1 MFEKRKFLLILIA
14 CLSAFLLSNS
24 YCYPFFSGQSSNDEL
39 DTIDSLFQ
47 LSQKH
52 IYANPDTARYFA
64 NKGIELADLIGSEY
78 WKTVLL
84 NAVGVSYLVQSQY
97 VYASEYLF
105 NALRIANSIDN
116 KERIART
123 YNNIGILNREI
134 GNHRDA
140 LMYYLRALDMYEIT
154 ADRSNTAN
162 VLNNI
167 SVLYSE
173 LKNYEKALEYNYKSY
188 DQFVLIQDSIGI
200 HSTMSGRGRL
210 FLESKVLDS
219 ALFFIERSIS
229 IANRNN
235 YKYGLSNS
243 LRYSGGYNYAI
254 GNFRKALV
262 EYKESY
268 RISDEINAINN
279 QVFALFG
286 IVDCLLMLGNYDAA
300 LDFASDAVR
309 LSGQMDNHKI
319 LGMAHQKISSVYDSL
334 KDYQRAHQ
342 HFLQYIEIRD
352 ALADQYSL
360 HQIYNLEIER
370 LNEIMQTSKNELQR
384 QEFLV
389 NKRNSTILLIS
400 LIFVSIIVTL
410 VLVISR
416 IRHSQRIRL
425 NEAMFRHAK
434 ERSKAALDAE
444 VTERRR
450 LGIELHDGVG
460 PLLSL
465 AKLNVSAL
473 IEKPTLKPE
482 RKDVILEN
490 TMSTLNEILRELK
503 SISHNMAPVVLIEKG
518 LSSAIKGLVNKLN
531 ETQHYQVHLDIS
543 GLEERLD
550 AYLEHTL
557 YRSILE
563 IINNILMHAKGSEIN
578 IQIVQNDEDITVMI
592 EDNGVGFE
600 LKSIS
605 AASGG
610 LGLKS
615 ARSRVVGINGKFY
628 IDSVIGRGT
637 IITIVVPLI
646 SL

>member
-1 MFEKRKFLLILIA
+1 MLIRAIRLA
-14 CLSAFLLSNS
+14 ELS
-24 YCYPFFSGQSSNDEL
+24 E
-39 DTIDSLFQ
+39 
-47 LSQKH
+47 
-52 IYANPDTARYFA
+52 
-64 NKGIELADLIGSEY
+64 SEY

-84 NAVGVSYLVQSQY
+84 NAIGVSYLVQSQY
-97 VYASEYLF
+97 VLASEYLF
-105 NALRIANSIDN
+105 DALKIANNIDS

-140 LMYYLRALDMYEIT
+140 LMYYLRALDMYETT
-154 ADRSNTAN
+154 ADKSNTAN

-173 LKNYEKALEYNYKSY
+173 LKNFEKALEYNYRSY
-188 DQFVLIQDSIGI
+188 DQFLDIQDSIGI

-210 FLESKVLDS
+210 YLESNVLDS
-219 ALFFIERSIS
+219 ALFFINLSIN
-229 IANRNN
+229 IASRNN
-235 YKYGLSNS
+235 YKYGLTNS
-243 LRYSGGYNYAI
+243 LRYAGGYNYATADYE
-254 GNFRKALV
+254 KAV
-262 EYKESY
+262 FDFWESY
-268 RISDEINAINN
+268 RIAKEINAVNN

-286 IVDCLLMLGNYDAA
+286 IIDCLLMLQRYDEALEHAQNAA
-300 LDFASDAVR
+300 QLSDEMAN
-309 LSGQMDNHKI
+309 LKI
-319 LGMAHQKISSVYDSL
+319 IGLAHQKISIVYDSL
-334 KDYQRAHQ
+334 KEYQLAHQ

-352 ALADQYSL
+352 ALTDQYSL

-370 LNEIMQTSKNELQR
+370 LNEIMQNSKLEVQR

-400 LIFVSIIVTL
+400 IIFVSIIVTL

-416 IRHSQRIRL
+416 IRQAQL
-425 NEAMFRHAK
+425 LKFNEALIRHTK

-465 AKLNVSAL
+465 AKLNISAL
-473 IEKPTLKPE
+473 IEKPFLKPQ
-482 RKDVILEN
+482 RKDIILEN

-518 LSSAIKGLVNKLN
+518 FNSAIKNLVNKLN
-531 ETQHYQVHLDIS
+531 ETQQYSVHLDIS
-543 GLEERLD
+543 GLDERLD
-550 AYLEHTL
+550 SYLEHTL

-592 EDNGVGFE
+592 EDNGIGFVVE
-600 LKSIS
+600 AINSNLN
-605 AASGG
+605 G

-615 ARSRVVGINGKFY
+615 TKSRIIGINGKFY
-628 IDSVIGRGT
+628 VDSVIGRGT
-637 IITIVVPLI
+637 IITIVVPL
-646 SL
+646 LNM